1 MCGVESRL
9 SVSKTSPLDAN
20 FGAMRSLYG
29 RAFVPLLLVIV
40 VGFAACQS
48 QSDFRGNFT
57 FPLRG
62 SSFEGVCEEDEVH
75 WKTSCLYS
83 EDCPTRPIN
92 DKLLTGHFAIKITPS
107 NSKRTIG
114 KIERCYAYC
123 MRTVSR

>member
-1 MCGVESRL
+1 
-9 SVSKTSPLDAN
+9 
-20 FGAMRSLYG
+20 MRSLYG

-40 VGFAACQS
+40 VGFAVCR
-48 QSDFRGNFT
+48 SDPRANFT

-62 SSFEGVCEEDEVH
+62 SSFEGVCEDGELH

-92 DKLLTGHFAIKITPS
+92 DKLLTGHFAIEATPS